1 MKKPRPH
8 NPDNLTKKQIGRAPW
23 RLLDEDEIK
32 TRPSTLHIEAWLCDD
47 NGDDHWTEWPWIG
60 SLADTTYRTR
70 LTRAQLRR
78 LK

>member
-8 NPDNLTKKQIGRAPW
+8 NPDNLTKKQVGRAPW

-32 TRPSTLHIEAWLCDD
+32 PRGLTKAIQAWAHQDLIWRKLPSRGVANLL
-47 NGDDHWTEWPWIG
+47 
-60 SLADTTYRTR
+60 TYRTR